1 MDIPENDPG
10 ATVEAAAVDPG
21 YALAER
27 VRGASFKVTR
37 RGYDRGEVDR
47 FLAWLADELRG
58 AELAPVGPSDDPD
71 AMRRELERVG
81 ESTAEILRAAEQTAR
96 ELRGGAKRDADN
108 LVASAR
114 ADADRLRDES
124 SEFATQTKSSIEEE
138 MRAQQLEAGQRA
150 DELVREAESR
160 AESIVEDALQRR
172 RLLAA
177 RVEQLAERRGA
188 ILAELGRLSD
198 ELTAVRESAAASE
211 AAMPDLGDDLAEDEE
226 GAEAADFD
234 DDEAYDEP
242 PGEVI
247 DDLDDLDEQDELD
260 ALDEE
265 PLPGDATEVID
276 PFEQPPEGE
285 ADADGEPEWPK

>member
-1 MDIPENDPG
+1 MDAHENDPN

-37 RGYDRGEVDR
+37 RGYDRAEVDA
-47 FLAWLADELRG
+47 FLAWLADQLRG
-58 AELAPVGPSDDPD
+58 AELGAAAAQGDDPD

-114 ADADRLRDES
+114 ADADRLRAES
-124 SEFATQTKSSIEEE
+124 AEFATRTKSSIEEE
-138 MRAQQLEAGQRA
+138 TRKHQLEAGQRA
-150 DELVREAESR
+150 EELVREAEAR

-188 ILAELGRLSD
+188 ILAEVDRLAE
-198 ELTAVRESAAASE
+198 ELRAVRESAATD
-211 AAMPDLGDDLAEDEE
+211 PDLADSEDLEEAEEGLFDEAEPVEDELAEHDHGDLGEELEPDE
-226 GAEAADFD
+226 F
-234 DDEAYDEP
+234 
-242 PGEVI
+242 GE
-247 DDLDDLDEQDELD
+247 LDD
-260 ALDEE
+260 E
-265 PLPGDATEVID
+265 PLPGDATEVMD
-276 PFEQPPEGE
+276 PFDQ
-285 ADADGEPEWPK
+285 AADGEAEPDGETEWPK